1 MEVRE
6 TPYRPIAQR
15 FVESEQRILTASEQ
29 LGQEV
34 SNYTAQKV
42 KDGQTS
48 LVKRINNAWIT
59 GVVTGLSVG
68 ILIAY
73 ISWESTGR
81 KGKLLEYISSSLLF
95 SSLITISSLA
105 GASVGFTQ
113 ALKRKFESHK
123 DS

>member
-1 MEVRE
+1 MKE
-6 TPYRPIAQR
+6 
-15 FVESEQRILTASEQ
+15 
-29 LGQEV
+29 
-34 SNYTAQKV
+34 
-42 KDGQTS
+42 GQTN

-59 GVVTGLSVG
+59 GVIAGISVG

-123 DS
+123 DG

>member
-1 MEVRE
+1 MKE
-6 TPYRPIAQR
+6 
-15 FVESEQRILTASEQ
+15 
-29 LGQEV
+29 
-34 SNYTAQKV
+34 
-42 KDGQTS
+42 GQTN
-48 LVKRINNAWIT
+48 LVKRINSAWIT
-59 GVVTGLSVG
+59 GVIAGISVG

-123 DS
+123 DG

>member
-42 KDGQTS
+42 KDEQTS

-59 GVVTGLSVG
+59 GVVTGLCVG

-73 ISWESTGR
+73 ISWESAGR

-113 ALKRKFESHK
+113 ALKRKFESPK
-123 DS
+123 DG